1 MDWTIVAAIVV
12 GVPLAFL
19 AMALGGALVLGI
31 AGPIM
36 ARRMGGLPKCPCSS
50 MSACGS
56 GPDMEPQE
64 SA

>member
-12 GVPLAFL
+12 GIPLAFL
-19 AMALGGALVLGI
+19 AMALGGALVFGI
-31 AGPIM
+31 AGPIL

-50 MSACGS
+50 MLAGGS
-56 GPDMEPQE
+56 VPDTEPQE